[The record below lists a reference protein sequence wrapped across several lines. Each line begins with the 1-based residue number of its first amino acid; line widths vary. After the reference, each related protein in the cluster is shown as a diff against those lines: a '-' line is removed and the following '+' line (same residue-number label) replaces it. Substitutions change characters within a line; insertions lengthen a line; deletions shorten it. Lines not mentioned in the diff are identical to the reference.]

1 MIYIEIGVHPPRHH
15 EVEHRASAPSIPLP
29 LSFCPLYLMG
39 CWLPCGLGSLP
50 LNQSAFE
57 SLVHL
62 RLPCLPRDFTSAFL
76 VPSPDLAIFDCN
88 FYYNNQPTTNQQP
101 IQFPPFNHRNH
112 GRSWNQQEGGCQTR
126 VQDLYGDHC
135 VNSPTYPTAYCSPL
149 RVSCLPV
156 LTIQTARLPV
166 CTLNLTFSTPPQFM
180 NTNIYLLSSRVYA
193 TEGYG
198 FLLVKFVCVCFP
210 SY

>member
-1 MIYIEIGVHPPRHH
+1 MISLQPFSFRHPT
-15 EVEHRASAPSIPLP
+15 LQ
-29 LSFCPLYLMG
+29 
-39 CWLPCGLGSLP
+39 SLT
-50 LNQSAFE
+50 A
-57 SLVHL
+57 
-62 RLPCLPRDFTSAFL
+62 TSTT
-76 VPSPDLAIFDCN
+76 
-88 FYYNNQPTTNQQP
+88 TTNQQP
-101 IQFPPFNHRNH
+101 TNNQYNSPIQSSQPWPKLEST
-112 GRSWNQQEGGCQTR
+112 GRR
-126 VQDLYGDHC
+126 MP
-135 VNSPTYPTAYCSPL
+135 NSSSRPLRRSLCKFPTYPTAYCSPL

-166 CTLNLTFSTPPQFM
+166 CTLNLTFSTPQFM